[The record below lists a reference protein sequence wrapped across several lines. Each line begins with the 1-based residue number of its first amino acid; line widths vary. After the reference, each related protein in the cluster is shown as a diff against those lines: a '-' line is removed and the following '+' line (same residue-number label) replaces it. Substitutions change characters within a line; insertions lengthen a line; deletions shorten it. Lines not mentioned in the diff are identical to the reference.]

1 MFKFLTA
8 KIVMKP
14 GVDLYSLVDSL
25 DTESVY
31 HWVGSDI
38 VESLNGIAPGV
49 DQVAACRHIFA
60 RMINESPEDYLKNS
74 DFLTFLVSKLS
85 SDKQKELER
94 RIGMS
99 LTLLN
104 EGSSQISQD
113 SLQVLSGFFGIE
125 PPSEPL
131 TTAALATQSLG
142 AQYSLFDHQRR
153 AAQQVWRHIYR
164 GSSRVLLHMPTGAGK
179 TRTAMHII
187 VRYLIEHEP
196 CVIVWLA
203 SSAELLEQA
212 ADAFEQAWCQMGN
225 REVLVKRA
233 WGGGDLD
240 FEGFEDGVLIGGL
253 QKLSAYFERHPIPAF
268 RIGRRTKLVV
278 IDEAHQA
285 IAPTY
290 SSVIEQL
297 TETGADN
304 ALIGLS
310 ATPGRTWNDISEDSR
325 LSDFF
330 DGNKVTLSIPGYSD
344 PVSFL
349 IDNGYLAKPEFR
361 ALEFQSESFETS
373 SKERKGI
380 DYSNELLEQLG
391 DDPSRNALA
400 IREIQCLISEGHKR
414 IIFFSASVANA
425 KKVALL
431 LDAIGVDS
439 GIVTGGSS
447 SSQRT
452 RTIRKFRRR
461 TNVPMVMCNYGVLTT
476 GFDAPETSAA
486 VIARPTKSLV
496 LYSQM
501 VGRATR
507 GVKAG
512 GNETCTISTV
522 VDTNLPG
529 FGDIAE
535 AFMNWEDVWGTEN
548 E

>member
-1 MFKFLTA
+1 VVKN
-8 KIVMKP
+8 VMTP
-14 GVDLYSLVDSL
+14 GVDLFKLVGSL
-25 DTESVY
+25 DTESL
-31 HWVGSDI
+31 HQWVGSDI

-49 DQVAACRHIFA
+49 DQVTACRHIFA
-60 RMINESPEDYLKNS
+60 RMLIESPEDYLSNS
-74 DFLTFLVSKLS
+74 EFLAFLLPKLS
-85 SDKQKELER
+85 DEKQHELKQRLGVPLATLQESKDK
-94 RIGMS
+94 IA
-99 LTLLN
+99 
-104 EGSSQISQD
+104 QD
-113 SLQVLSGFFGIE
+113 ALKTLSGFFGVE
-125 PPSEPL
+125 PPGEPH
-131 TTAALATQSLG
+131 TTAALATRSLN
-142 AQYSLFDHQRR
+142 AQYSLFEHQRR

-196 CVIVWLA
+196 CVVVWLA

-233 WGGGDLD
+233 WGAGALSFD
-240 FEGFEDGVLIGGL
+240 GFEDGVLIGGL
-253 QKLSAYFERHPIPAF
+253 QKLNAYFEKHPIPAF
-268 RIGRRTKLVV
+268 RLGRRTKLVV
-278 IDEAHQA
+278 MDEAHQA

-297 TETGADN
+297 TETGADS

-325 LSDFF
+325 LSEFF
-330 DGNKVTLSIPGYSD
+330 DENKVALNIPGYPD

-349 IDNGYLAKPEFR
+349 IDNGYLAKPQFR
-361 ALEFQSESFETS
+361 ALEFSSDESVDAFNEQ
-373 SKERKGI
+373 KGI
-380 DYSNELLEQLG
+380 DYSSELLEQIGG
-391 DDPSRNALA
+391 DPKRNSLA
-400 IREIQCLISEGHKR
+400 IREIQTLISEGHKR
-414 IIFFSASVANA
+414 VIFFAASVAHA

-431 LDAIGVDS
+431 LDAIGIDS
-439 GIVTGGSS
+439 GIVTGDSS
-447 SSQRT
+447 SSQRM
-452 RTIRKFRRR
+452 RTIRKFRRK
-461 TNVPMVMCNYGVLTT
+461 TNAPMVMCNYGVLTT

-507 GVKAG
+507 GIKAG

-522 VDTNLPG
+522 VDTSLPG

-535 AFMNWEDVWGTEN
+535 AFMNWEDVWSVEN